1 MEQAMQGDLKD
12 TELEEVLAIAR
23 EAAEL
28 VRAVYATAFAVEMK
42 GPNDPVTRADREA
55 NALICQRIEERFP
68 GAAILAEESV
78 PESTGEVARLLASE
92 RVFFVDPLDGTRE
105 FADKIPE
112 FAVMIGLAVRGR
124 PVLGVV
130 VMPEQGDALC
140 GRVGASTIAFRETA
154 TGERHPLRVSDER
167 DTTRATMMTSRSHRP
182 PILDPLARRLGV
194 QKEMPCGSVG
204 VKVSRVVTGVAEIYV
219 HAGKG
224 VKLWDTCGPE
234 AILVAAGGR
243 FTDLDGQLI
252 DYAVPDISIPNGLVA
267 TNAALFQ
274 TVIEAVAAVR

>member
-1 MEQAMQGDLKD
+1 MQSESKD

-23 EAAEL
+23 EAAQI
-28 VRAVYATAFAVEMK
+28 VRTVYASPFSVEMK
-42 GPNDPVTRADREA
+42 GPNDPVTRADRDA
-55 NALICQRIEERFP
+55 NAHICKRLAERFP
-68 GAAILAEESV
+68 EATVVAEESV
-78 PESTGEVARLLASE
+78 PEDPEDVARLLSNE
-92 RVFFVDPLDGTRE
+92 RVFFVDPVDGTRE

-130 VMPEQGDALC
+130 VMPEQGYALC
-140 GRVGASTIAFRETA
+140 GKVGAQTIAFRETA
-154 TGERHPLRVSDER
+154 TGERTPLQVSDVS
-167 DTTRATMMTSRSHRP
+167 DPKDATIMISRSHRP
-182 PILDPLARRLGV
+182 KIVDPLTARLGV
-194 QKEMPCGSVG
+194 TKMIPCGSVG

-224 VKLWDTCGPE
+224 VKLWDTAGPE

-252 DYAVPDISIPNGLVA
+252 DYAARDISLPNGLVA
-267 TNAALFQ
+267 TNAALFDE
-274 TVIEAVAAVR
+274 VVAAVATVL

>member
-1 MEQAMQGDLKD
+1 MQSDFKD

-23 EAAEL
+23 EAAQV
-28 VRAVYATAFAVEMK
+28 VRAVYATPFSVEMK

-55 NALICQRIEERFP
+55 NALICRRIEERF
-68 GAAILAEESV
+68 GAVAILAEESV
-78 PESTGEVARLLASE
+78 PESPDEIARLLENE

-105 FADKIPE
+105 FADRVPE

-140 GRVGASTIAFRETA
+140 GKVGAPTIAFRETA
-154 TGERHPLRVSDER
+154 TGQRYPLRVSEQQDSAQ
-167 DTTRATMMTSRSHRP
+167 ATMMTSRSHRP
-182 PILDPLARRLGV
+182 PLLDPLAARLGV
-194 QKEMPCGSVG
+194 RKQMPCGSVG

-224 VKLWDTCGPE
+224 VKLWDTCAPE
-234 AILVAAGGR
+234 AILLAAGGR

-252 DYAVPDISIPNGLVA
+252 NYAARDISLPNGLVA
-267 TNAALFQ
+267 TNKALSDK
-274 TVIEAVAAVR
+274 VLGAVAAVR